1 MEIIETASKMQ
12 AWRKEVDAVAF
23 VPTMGNLH
31 AGHLALVKRAKATGA
46 QVVVSIFVNPLQF
59 GEDEDLDQ
67 YPRTLA
73 QDLAQLGALGV
84 GAVFVPTVEELYPN
98 GLESAQTLVNPPT
111 HLIDDLCGRSRPGHF
126 EGVATVVSK
135 FFNIIQPNYALFGE
149 KDYQQ
154 LKVIEQMVE
163 DLNYPIE
170 ILSAPI
176 IREESGLARSSRNHY
191 LTPQEK
197 EASTLLYQTLKGV
210 EEKILAGERNYQDL
224 EEEAKAKLAAAGWK
238 VDYLTVRVAENL
250 NVATDEQELIL
261 LAAATLG
268 ETRLLD
274 NIRITL

>member
-98 GLESAQTLVNPPT
+98 GLESVQTLVNPPT